1 VGDEF
6 DFMVYF
12 SGLWQYIFAANATLS
27 HKIFVGLKL
36 SADSG
41 RNYDIAIH

>member
-1 VGDEF
+1 MNSILWCILV
-6 DFMVYF
+6 
-12 SGLWQYIFAANATLS
+12 LWQYIFAANATLS

-36 SADSG
+36 PANSG